1 MRTLIDLFAGCG
13 GLSLGLEQSGF
24 TPVYVN
30 EIDKSAMDTYLSN
43 RKELPLLHK
52 ENFHSF
58 DILNAV
64 KKKNLEKLKA
74 DFKNFANIKEIDL
87 IVGGPPCQ
95 GYSAMGIR
103 RSYEVDK
110 NQLPSNYLYKNMIK
124 FIDFFQPKIFLFENV
139 SGILNSKWTKH
150 GHKGEIFRC
159 IQKDF
164 NRLSNY
170 FQDFKLIY
178 SKNYGVPQNRPRV
191 FLIGVRKDLNF
202 EPHMMNIC
210 SGLLPEP
217 THDYYNIEDILG
229 DLIDTNYKNN
239 LKTSNYL
246 NNPSN
251 EIQKF
256 YRRFKNSNKYLKKGD
271 LLTHQEYSNHS
282 ARVEEKFLYM
292 IKNNGKIRID
302 MQTKKFAQRVLPR
315 KWDKKGPTITTTSL
329 PDDYVHF
336 SQPRSLTVREWAR
349 LQTFPDWYVF
359 KGKRTTGGLRRAGNP
374 QKGIFDREL
383 PQYTQ
388 IGNAVPVL
396 LANKIGNHFI
406 KLLKKYG

>member
-1 MRTLIDLFAGCG
+1 MRTFIDLFAGCG

-43 RKELPLLHK
+43 RTQYSQISNS
-52 ENFHSF
+52 NFHSY
-58 DILNAV
+58 DILDAIQ
-64 KKKNLEKLKA
+64 KKNLENLKRNLKKT
-74 DFKNFANIKEIDL
+74 FNINDIDL
-87 IVGGPPCQ
+87 VVGGPPCQ

-110 NQLPSNYLYKNMIK
+110 NQLPANYLYKGMIK
-124 FIDFFQPKIFLFENV
+124 FIKFFQPKIFLFENV
-139 SGILNSKWTKH
+139 SGILNSKWTKL
-150 GHKGEIFRC
+150 GKKGEIFSD

-164 NRLSNY
+164 RKLSNY

-191 FLIGVRKDLNF
+191 FLIGIRKDLSFLPNH
-202 EPHMMNIC
+202 EKTC

-217 THDYYNIEDILG
+217 TYDYHNIEDILG
-229 DLIDTNYKNN
+229 DLIDVNYKKN
-239 LKTSNYL
+239 LKTLSYHY
-246 NNPSN
+246 NPKN
-251 EIQKF
+251 EIQKL
-256 YRRFKNSNKYLKKGD
+256 YRKIKNTNKYFKKGD
-271 LLTHQEYSNHS
+271 LITHHEYSNHS
-282 ARVEEKFLYM
+282 YKVEKKFKYM
-292 IKNNGKIRID
+292 ITNNGKIRED
-302 MQTKKFAQRVLPR
+302 MKTKKFAQKVLPR
-315 KWDKKGPTITTTSL
+315 KWGNKGPNITTTSL

-349 LQTFPDWYVF
+349 LQTFPDWYIF

-374 QKGIFDREL
+374 QEGIFDREL

-406 KLLKKYG
+406 KLIKNG

>member
-1 MRTLIDLFAGCG
+1 MKTLIDLFAGCG

-24 TPVYVN
+24 TPIYVN

-43 RKELPLLHK
+43 RVDYPLLHK
-52 ENFHSF
+52 KNFHSF
-58 DILNAV
+58 DILEATQ
-64 KKKNLEKLKA
+64 KRNLENLQK
-74 DFKNFANIKEIDL
+74 DFKNFLNITDIDL

-110 NQLPSNYLYKNMIK
+110 NQLPANYLYKSMIK
-124 FIDFFQPKIFLFENV
+124 FIKFFQPKIFLFENV
-139 SGILNSKWTKH
+139 SGILSSKWTKS
-150 GHKGEIFRC
+150 GKKGEIFSDVK
-159 IQKDF
+159 KDF
-164 NRLSNY
+164 KKLSNY

-191 FLIGVRKDLNF
+191 FLIGIRNDLRF
-202 EPHMMNIC
+202 KPDITKTC
-210 SGLLPEP
+210 CGLLPEP
-217 THDYYNIEDILG
+217 TNDYHDIEDILE
-229 DLIDTNYKNN
+229 DLIDPTYKNN
-239 LKTSNYL
+239 LKTLNYP
-246 NNPSN
+246 NNPKN
-251 EIQKF
+251 DIQKF
-256 YRRFKNSNKYLKKGD
+256 YRNLKKSNKFFKKGD
-271 LLTHQEYSNHS
+271 LISHHEYSNHS
-282 ARVEEKFLYM
+282 ERVEKKFEYM
-292 IKNNGKIRID
+292 IKNHGKIRED
-302 MQTKKFAQRVLPR
+302 MQTKKFAQKVLPK
-315 KWDKKGPTITTTSL
+315 KWGNKGPNITITSL

-349 LQTFPDWYVF
+349 LQTFPDWYNF

-374 QKGIFDREL
+374 QEGIFDREL

-406 KLLKKYG
+406 KLINNG